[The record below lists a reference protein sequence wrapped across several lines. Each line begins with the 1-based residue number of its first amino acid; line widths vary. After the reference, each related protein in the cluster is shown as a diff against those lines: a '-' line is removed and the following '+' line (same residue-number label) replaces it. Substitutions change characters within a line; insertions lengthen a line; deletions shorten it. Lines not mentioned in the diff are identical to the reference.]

1 MASDDDSMDNDMAQ
15 TLATD
20 GSDKL
25 ERHDASN
32 PTSVHVV
39 GNLLDTLQQGLVYRE
54 LTVSMVLFP
63 LHLPGH
69 GVCGV
74 AIE

>member
-1 MASDDDSMDNDMAQ
+1 MASDDDFMDNDMAQ

-39 GNLLDTLQQGLVYRE
+39 GNLLQQGLVYRE